1 MREHLQ
7 NTGGIIMGLKKLLG
21 DDYKEEL
28 TIEEINELL
37 EGKNFVDPETL
48 PKSVDKKVF
57 DKTASELAAIKK
69 KLKAVEQAAM
79 TDEEKIKEEMQKA
92 TELQNQFQRELA
104 KIRAKEI
111 FVEAGLKA
119 EDYTLIL
126 DSVVTEDEETTQT
139 RAEAMVKLVNA
150 QKEAV
155 EKAVKAE
162 LLKGTPKPPA
172 GDGGAPLDFTKQIN
186 EARENGDMVTM
197 ASLIRQQQMLESQK
211 E

>member
-1 MREHLQ
+1 
-7 NTGGIIMGLKKLLG
+7 MGLKKLLG

-57 DKTASELAAIKK
+57 DKTASELAKYKK
-69 KLKAVEQAAM
+69 ELKELQEKNM
-79 TDEEKIKEEMQKA
+79 TDEEKKQAELEKAANLQSKFQK
-92 TELQNQFQRELA
+92 ELA

>member
-1 MREHLQ
+1 
-7 NTGGIIMGLKKLLG
+7 MGLKKLLG

>member
-1 MREHLQ
+1 
-7 NTGGIIMGLKKLLG
+7 MGLKKLLG
-21 DDYKEEL
+21 DDYKEDL